1 MNLSALEALVGSTH
15 LQPWEQL
22 DHSWQR
28 AIATALVAN
37 HSPVAMVTPPN
48 SEALAA
54 VMALAQQQSWRVL
67 PCGAGSK
74 LAWGGLGRADL
85 VLCTHHLNQLIEHAV
100 GDLTITVEAG
110 IRFQAVQQTLA
121 QAGQFLPV
129 DPAFPERATVGGLI
143 ATGDT
148 GSLRQRYGSVRDM
161 VLGVSFVRADGQMA
175 KAGGRVV
182 KNVAGYDL
190 MKLLT
195 GSYGTLVVLTEVTL
209 RVYPLPEAAQTVIV
223 QGKPDALG
231 QLGRSLAR
239 SYLTPTCWDWLSA
252 STATALGLAADAGMA
267 VQCQS
272 LAASV
277 EAQVAH
283 LTEMATALKLAI
295 VTLSAEEGH
304 AFWQRLT
311 TCLTQPDSEK
321 GLVCKIGVKP
331 ATALSVLQE
340 ITAIAPTGLGQI
352 HAASGLGRLSWQAAP
367 DAATLLR
374 LRHLCQAQA
383 GFLTILQAPVT
394 LKQTLDLW
402 GIPGNALSLMQRLK
416 QQFDPQGILSPGRLI
431 TERAASGMP

>member
-1 MNLSALEALVGSTH
+1 MNLSALEALVGSTN
-15 LQPWEQL
+15 LQSWERL
-22 DHSWQR
+22 DHGWQG
-28 AIATALVAN
+28 AIAAALEAN
-37 HSPVAMVTPPN
+37 HPSVAMVTPPN
-48 SEALAA
+48 PEALAA
-54 VMALAQQQSWRVL
+54 VMALAQQQNWRVL

-74 LAWGGLGRADL
+74 LAWGGLGRADF
-85 VLCTHHLNQLIEHAV
+85 VLCTRHLNQLIEHAV

-110 IRFQAVQQTLA
+110 ICLQAVQQTLA

-195 GSYGTLVVLTEVTL
+195 GSYGTLGILTQVTL
-209 RVYPLPEAAQTVIV
+209 RVYPLPEASQTVIV
-223 QGKPDALG
+223 QGDPEALG

-239 SYLTPTCWDWLSA
+239 SYLTPTRWDWLSA
-252 STATALGLAADAGMA
+252 STAMALGLAATPGMA
-267 VQCQS
+267 TQYQS

-277 EAQVAH
+277 QAQVAH

-295 VTLSAEEGH
+295 VALPDQEGN

-311 TCLTQPDSEK
+311 TCLTQPDSQT

-331 ATALSVLQE
+331 ATALSVLQA
-340 ITAIAPTGLGQI
+340 IRAIAPTGLGQI
-352 HAASGLGRLSWQAAP
+352 HAASGLGRLTWQAAP
-367 DAATLLR
+367 DAATLLQ
-374 LRHLCQAQA
+374 LRQLCQSQA
-383 GFLTILQAPVT
+383 GFLTLLQAPAA
-394 LKQTLDLW
+394 LKQSLDLW
-402 GIPGNALSLMQRLK
+402 GIPGNVLSLMQRLK

-431 TERAASGMP
+431 KEQADNSKP